1 VRKLP
6 EIVTE
11 KKDKDKD
18 REKEKERPR
27 GRQLNN
33 SEQHD
38 KPQHR
43 SGSREYGAYIIR
55 LTPTLTKKKKIP
67 ADRRCNRSTAYR
79 PIGDPAVRR
88 NSHCTLLLSKTALYL
103 FVSLQL
109 RFHIRIHSH
118 IQSSFTSAS
127 TFASTSA
134 HSHKESYKYC
144 TELTVSLRH
153 RDRASAY

>member
-55 LTPTLTKKKKIP
+55 LTPTLTKKKKSPLI
-67 ADRRCNRSTAYR
+67 AVVTAAQR
-79 PIGDPAVRR
+79 IA
-88 NSHCTLLLSKTALYL
+88 LSATR
-103 FVSLQL
+103 Q
-109 RFHIRIHSH
+109 
-118 IQSSFTSAS
+118 
-127 TFASTSA
+127 
-134 HSHKESYKYC
+134 
-144 TELTVSLRH
+144 
-153 RDRASAY
+153 